1 MELPAIE
8 TASLSKRY
16 GRVRALEDLS
26 LTVQAGEIFGFLGQ
40 NGAGKTTTIRLL
52 LGLIAPSSGRA
63 AVLGHDV
70 SAGSAWRRDVGY
82 LPGTLTF
89 WPRVSG
95 ARTLDMLA
103 AIGGRP
109 AVWRQE
115 VIERLHLS
123 AADLSRPVGSYSDG
137 MRQKLGIAQALQCG
151 PRLALLDEPSKGL
164 DPLMQIAFYDLLF
177 DLAKKGTT
185 IFFSSHVL
193 PEVERVCQ
201 RVAMLRAGR
210 LLTVGSVDDLRRTLP
225 RRVTVVFRDEPA
237 VIDLS
242 AFGQILGRSGTR
254 IELMVS
260 ADRVPELA
268 SRLAAQAVR
277 DLLIEPQRLEDAF
290 LEQYR

>member
-1 MELPAIE
+1 MALPAIE
-8 TASLSKRY
+8 TAGLSKRY

-26 LTVQAGEIFGFLGQ
+26 LTVDAGEIFGFLGQ

-63 AVLGHDV
+63 SLLGHSV
-70 SAGSAWRRDVGY
+70 SAGSASRRDVGY
-82 LPGTLTF
+82 LPGTLRF

-95 ARTLDMLA
+95 TRTLDLLA
-103 AIGGRP
+103 AVGGRP
-109 AVWRQE
+109 AVWRHE
-115 VIERLHLS
+115 VLERLHLS
-123 AADLSRPVGSYSDG
+123 AQDLDRPVGSYSDG

-151 PRLALLDEPSKGL
+151 PLLALLDEPSKGL

-210 LLTVGSVDDLRRTLP
+210 LLSVGSVDDLRRTLP
-225 RRVTVVFRDEPA
+225 RRVTVVFRDQPA

-242 AFGQILGRSGTR
+242 PFGKILARSGTR
-254 IELMVS
+254 AELLVA

-268 SRLAAQAVR
+268 GHLSARAIV